1 MGLMRGSRVISF
13 PRAEQKVSGGLES
26 VTRIDSVPQILE
38 GGMAMRP
45 EVKLQNAASWA
56 MLSGAEA
63 AGVGAGD
70 KPEGAAGPGRLANTT
85 LWSEFQGIAAR
96 EQEQKE
102 RSLELKALEEKEKKE
117 REAAMKL
124 LQAERVEREKVA
136 QTEAREAR
144 RRAEVE
150 EENRLREEYIA
161 EQKRLLDEME
171 AEAEAQG
178 VRDLASTRV
187 GGADPYGQKR
197 AKVLLSLGLK
207 IKGVAMPADGG
218 QKSAQMAGQEDGEI

>member
-1 MGLMRGSRVISF
+1 
-13 PRAEQKVSGGLES
+13 
-26 VTRIDSVPQILE
+26 VTRIESVPQILE
-38 GGMAMRP
+38 GGIAMRQ

-63 AGVGAGD
+63 ANAGAGGRS
-70 KPEGAAGPGRLANTT
+70 EGTSGPGRLANTT

-102 RSLELKALEEKEKKE
+102 RSLELKTLEEKKKKE
-117 REAAMKL
+117 REAVMKR
-124 LQAERVEREKVA
+124 LQAERVEREKIA

-144 RRAEVE
+144 RRAEAE
-150 EENRLREEYIA
+150 EEKRLQEEYIV
-161 EQKRLLDEME
+161 EQRRLLDDME

-187 GGADPYGQKR
+187 GGSDPYGQKR

-207 IKGVAMPADGG
+207 IRGVAMPSDGG
-218 QKSAQMAGQEDGEI
+218 QKSTQMAGQEDGEI